1 MTATLE
7 GQLQGA
13 PAVAASHELGRA
25 FGGPNL
31 QPVWKQLDRLYLASG
46 YLAAFCMVCIF
57 ALTMAQIAG
66 RLVGQNLSGITD
78 YAGYFM
84 AASAFLAF
92 AHTFNRG
99 VHVRIELFLSMLGQY
114 RYWAEKL
121 CFLCSTAI
129 AVWFSY
135 YCWTMVY
142 WSYVLGDV
150 SQGLDATPLWI
161 PQLSMAV
168 GASLLALAVADHG
181 LRLVLTGDH
190 GIEAAPDAV

>member
-7 GQLQGA
+7 GQLPTPAGA
-13 PAVAASHELGRA
+13 GVSQTLGR
-25 FGGPNL
+25 L
-31 QPVWKQLDRLYLASG
+31 KLEPVWRQLDRLYLASG

-57 ALTMAQIAG
+57 VLTMAQIGG
-66 RLVGQNLSGITD
+66 RLIGQNLRGVTD

-92 AHTFNRG
+92 AHTLNRG
-99 VHVRIELFLSMLGQY
+99 AHVRIELFLSMLGSY
-114 RYWAEKL
+114 RNWAEKL

-135 YCWTMVY
+135 YTWTMVY
-142 WSYVLGDV
+142 WSYALGDV

-161 PQLSMAV
+161 PQLSMAF